1 MKDTTAIL
9 SIAYPEVEKNIK
21 ANLNKYK
28 NYLSRFINSR
38 SEQFYSNMPTKQIYF
53 TQDDYND
60 FFKSTNINKDIINN
74 AISKT
79 YYADIANFN
88 PRYAKDDCT
97 VAMLCLV
104 RYFKLKNMKKELDL
118 ALINLAF
125 SGKYYPS
132 IFYGSFQVALPQE
145 HIMEYVIN
153 HMCTNKFDIVRE
165 GTVIGAVKS
174 ICETWLKTY
183 ESRFKEFHDDDV
195 VYLIQQLHNR
205 IKSFIINLAKLYYQA
220 YENKDY
226 ITYDSD
232 DVSEDNYHLAD
243 SDSFKIQRSVES
255 TMNYMN
261 THGID
266 YRLCKMSSNNLIKN
280 EELKSIIENIL
291 ADNNNMLMV
300 RELIT
305 LMIVCYF
312 TYGDNK
318 IKIKDV
324 RDLEFISYSIK
335 AKPNSKDQYIV
346 KQKEIV
352 DKLLINNS
360 EHFNRRKNRKETYN
374 AYVRSINSYFSLLIQ
389 EANK

>member
-21 ANLNKYK
+21 SNLNKYK
-28 NYLSRFINSR
+28 NYLSKFINSR
-38 SEQFYSNMPTKQIYF
+38 SEQLYSNMPTKQIYF
-53 TQDDYND
+53 TQDDYNE
-60 FFKSTNINKDIINN
+60 FFKSTNINQSIIKD

-79 YYADIANFN
+79 YYADIPNFN
-88 PRYAKDDCT
+88 PRYAKDECT
-97 VAMLCLV
+97 IALLCLV

-132 IFYGSFQVALPQE
+132 IFYGSFPVALPQE
-145 HIMEYVIN
+145 HIMEYVIT

-174 ICETWLKTY
+174 ICETWMKSY
-183 ESRFKEFHDDDV
+183 ESRFKDFHDDDV

-205 IKSFIINLAKLYYQA
+205 IKSFIINLAELYYKA

-243 SDSFKIQRSVES
+243 SDSFKMQRSVES

-291 ADNNNMLMV
+291 ANNTNVLMV

-312 TYGDNK
+312 TYCDNK
-318 IKIKDV
+318 NKIKDV

-346 KQKEIV
+346 KQKQIV
-352 DKLLINNS
+352 DQLLINNA

>member
-38 SEQFYSNMPTKQIYF
+38 SEQLYSNMPTKQIYF

-60 FFKSTNINKDIINN
+60 FFKSTNINQGVIKN

-88 PRYAKDDCT
+88 PRYAKDECT
-97 VAMLCLV
+97 IAMMCLV

-132 IFYGSFQVALPQE
+132 IFYGSFPVALPQE
-145 HIMEYVIN
+145 HIMEYVIT

-174 ICETWLKTY
+174 ICETWLKSY
-183 ESRFKEFHDDDV
+183 ETRFKDFHDDDV

-205 IKSFIINLAKLYYQA
+205 IKSFIINLAELYYQA

-232 DVSEDNYHLAD
+232 NVTEDNYHLAD
-243 SDSFKIQRSVES
+243 SDSFKMQRSVES

-291 ADNNNMLMV
+291 ADNKNMLMV

-312 TYGDNK
+312 TYGDSK
-318 IKIKDV
+318 SKIKDV

-335 AKPNSKDQYIV
+335 AKPNSKDQYII
-346 KQKEIV
+346 KQKDIV